1 MSSTSSKPVKFIA
14 WLTVVA
20 GILMIVAGGVTW
32 GLVQSQLK
40 AAHITVSPISPENPG
55 RLAGKDVAGPFTA
68 YAQAGVIDTHALEG
82 AGGKTYAQLGTE
94 LFALKDK
101 LKASGAT
108 DADLA
113 TNADVMKLT
122 ATRTTSMNG
131 SFLRASLFTSVVAF
145 GIAALVMGLGL
156 LFILI
161 GFALQKVATT
171 VVVTETAA
179 PAAGAAP
186 PKA

>member
-1 MSSTSSKPVKFIA
+1 MRRSAPANFGAPLPS
-14 WLTVVA
+14 
-20 GILMIVAGGVTW
+20 AGGAKGWKPTIW
-32 GLVQSQLK
+32 
-40 AAHITVSPISPENPG
+40 HDSPPG
-55 RLAGKDVAGPFTA
+55 C
-68 YAQAGVIDTHALEG
+68 
-82 AGGKTYAQLGTE
+82 AGGTTYAALGPE
-94 LFALKDK
+94 LCDLKDK

-122 ATRTTSMNG
+122 ATRTTSLNG

-161 GFALQKVATT
+161 GFALTKVSTT
-171 VVVTETAA
+171 VVVTETPAH
-179 PAAGAAP
+179 AAGAAP
-186 PKA
+186 LKA